1 MITSKSKDFSYA
13 AALNKARSAISLD
26 ELEIE
31 KTKIRRAA
39 NGGILIEV
47 LGPKGTGKANSL
59 ADKLRVVLQEDAKVA
74 RPIVK
79 GEIRLIVLDE
89 SVTTEDVIYSI
100 IHFGTCAEKDIKI
113 GSIRP
118 MSLFSVWAHC
128 PLGAANK
135 ITSLKKIRIG
145 WTLARVDLLES
156 RPVQCFKCWR
166 FGHLR
171 NWCTSKTD
179 FSKLCFRCGEGG

>member
-1 MITSKSKDFSYA
+1 
-13 AALNKARSAISLD
+13 
-26 ELEIE
+26 
-31 KTKIRRAA
+31 
-39 NGGILIEV
+39 
-47 LGPKGTGKANSL
+47 
-59 ADKLRVVLQEDAKVA
+59 VV
-74 RPIVK
+74 
-79 GEIRLIVLDE
+79 
-89 SVTTEDVIYSI
+89 YSI
-100 IHFGTCAEKDIKI
+100 IHFGTCAEEDIKV

-179 FSKLCFRCGEGG
+179 FSKLCFRCGGGVNTPLVRVISLRSVKFVLKMERKPIIDLGPSNAQLRRWLEKLE